1 MTAYFA
7 SFAPFAPL
15 REIFFA
21 QSVMPIISWS
31 LIAPEVIV
39 CITAVLVMLV
49 DAFAR
54 PTQRWITGGISL
66 AGLIVAAVATVWLWA
81 NGTASSDAFNGMI
94 VLDELRLGFTLIFVL
109 VAGLTLLI
117 STVWVHGEQLPAGE
131 FHSLLLFATVGMM
144 FMASGN
150 DLVIIFLGLEI
161 LSIATYVMAGFRRT
175 DVRSN
180 ESSLKYFILG
190 SFSSAFLLYGIA
202 LVYGATSIAEPGP
215 GGSLS
220 RIVAGTTNIA
230 EIASRL
236 GQAQYPALLYAGAAM
251 MLVGF
256 GFKIATA
263 PFHIW
268 TPDVYEGAPTPV
280 TAFMAAGPKAA
291 GFASFIRVFVFGL
304 PFVVSA
310 SNAGNGNLH
319 QAWVATL
326 VVMAILTMTLGNVVA
341 IVQNNV
347 KRMLAYS
354 SIAHAGYAL
363 VGFVAAGAA
372 SDLAQRN
379 AAITAVVFYLLSYAV
394 MNIGAFA
401 VVQLIARSGDRRTA
415 FEDYRGIG
423 FESPVLAFSL
433 SLFMLSLLGMP
444 LTAGFMGKIM
454 VFGAAIDQKYYGL
467 VIVGVLNSAVS
478 AYYYL
483 RLIVVMFFG
492 ERTMAWSA
500 PRIPASVA
508 LALVITV
515 LGVLYLGIFPGR
527 VINALQTKI
536 DSQLFTKQL
545 IHRLRR

>member
-1 MTAYFA
+1 M
-7 SFAPFAPL
+7 SS
-15 REIFFA
+15 FFA
-21 QSVMPIISWS
+21 QSMMPIINWA
-31 LIAPEVIV
+31 LIAPEVII
-39 CITAVLVMLV
+39 CLAAVVVMLV

-54 PTQRWITGGISL
+54 PTQRWLTGGISL
-66 AGLIVAAVATVWLWA
+66 TGLVLAAIATICLWA
-81 NGTASSDAFNGMI
+81 NGTPASDAFNGMI
-94 VLDELRLGFTLIFVL
+94 VLDELRLSFTLIFLL
-109 VAGLTLLI
+109 VSSLTLLI
-117 STVWVHGEQLPAGE
+117 STVWVDDEQLPAGE

-144 FMASGN
+144 LMASGN
-150 DLVIIFLGLEI
+150 DLVIVFLGLEI

-175 DVRSN
+175 DIRSN

-202 LVYGATSIAEPGP
+202 LIYGATSIAEPGP
-215 GGSLS
+215 GGNVSNV
-220 RIVAGTTNIA
+220 IAGTTNIA
-230 EIASRL
+230 EIASRVD
-236 GQAQYPALLYAGAAM
+236 QAQYPALLFAGAAM

-304 PFVVSA
+304 PFVATA
-310 SNAGNGNLH
+310 STASGGNLH
-319 QAWVATL
+319 QTWVGTL
-326 VVMAILTMTLGNVVA
+326 MVMAILTMTLGNVVA

-372 SDLAQRN
+372 TDPAQRN
-379 AAITAVVFYLLSYAV
+379 NAITAVVFYLLTYAV

-401 VVQLIARSGDRRTA
+401 VVQVIARSGDRRTA
-415 FEDYRGIG
+415 IEDYRGIG

-467 VIVGVLNSAVS
+467 VIVGVLNTAVS

-483 RLIVVMFFG
+483 RLIIVMFFG

-500 PRIPASVA
+500 PKIPASVA
-508 LALVITV
+508 LALVLTV

-527 VINALQTKI
+527 VINALQTRI
-536 DSQLFTKQL
+536 TPQTTQINAS
-545 IHRLRR
+545 R

>member
-1 MTAYFA
+1 MT
-7 SFAPFAPL
+7 SIL
-15 REIFFA
+15 A
-21 QSVMPIISWS
+21 QSLMPVINWA

-39 CITAVLVMLV
+39 CAAAVLVMLV
-49 DAFAR
+49 DAFVH
-54 PTQRWITGGISL
+54 PTQRWITGSISL
-66 AGLIVAAVATVWLWA
+66 VGLALAATATIFLWL
-81 NGTASSDAFNGMI
+81 NGTTASDAFNGMI
-94 VLDELRLGFTLIFVL
+94 VLDELRLSFTLIFLL
-109 VAGLTLLI
+109 VSALTLLT
-117 STVWVHGEQLPAGE
+117 STVWVQGEQLPAGE

-144 FMASGN
+144 LMASGN

-215 GGSLS
+215 GGPVTG
-220 RIVAGTTNIA
+220 IVAGTTNIA
-230 EIASRL
+230 EIASRIN
-236 GQAQYPALLYAGAAM
+236 QAQYPALLFAGAAM

-263 PFHIW
+263 PFHVW

-304 PFVVSA
+304 PFAVSA
-310 SNAGNGNLH
+310 SSMASGNLN
-319 QAWVATL
+319 QAWVTTL
-326 VVMAILTMTLGNVVA
+326 MMMAILTMTVGNVVA

-347 KRMLAYS
+347 KRLLAYS

-363 VGFVAAGAA
+363 VGCVAAGAA
-372 SDLAQRN
+372 TDPLQRN
-379 AAITAVVFYLLSYAV
+379 KAITSVVFYLLTYAV

-415 FEDYRGIG
+415 VEDYRGIG

-454 VFGAAIDQKYYGL
+454 VFGVAIEQQFYEL
-467 VIVGVLNSAVS
+467 VVIAVLNTAIS

-483 RLIVVMFFG
+483 RLIIVMFFG

-500 PRIPASVA
+500 PKIPASVA
-508 LALVITV
+508 LVLVITV
-515 LGVLYLGIFPGR
+515 VGVLYLGIFPGR
-527 VINALQTKI
+527 VINALQTRI
-536 DSQLFTKQL
+536 ESQVMTK
-545 IHRLRR
+545 R

>member
-1 MTAYFA
+1 M
-7 SFAPFAPL
+7 
-15 REIFFA
+15 
-21 QSVMPIISWS
+21 MPVISWS

-39 CITAVLVMLV
+39 CIAAVVVMLV

-66 AGLIVAAVATVWLWA
+66 AGLVLAALATICLWA
-81 NGTASSDAFNGMI
+81 NGTTSSDAFNGMI
-94 VLDELRLGFTLIFVL
+94 VLDELRLGFTLIFLL

-202 LVYGATSIAEPGP
+202 LVYGATSIVEPGP

-230 EIASRL
+230 EIASRID
-236 GQAQYPALLYAGAAM
+236 QAQYPALLFAGAAM

-291 GFASFIRVFVFGL
+291 GFASFMRVFVFGL

-310 SNAGNGNLH
+310 STSANGNVH

-347 KRMLAYS
+347 KRLLAYS

-372 SDLAQRN
+372 AADLAQRN
-379 AAITAVVFYLLSYAV
+379 TAITAVVFYLLTYAV

-401 VVQLIARSGDRRTA
+401 VVQLIARSGDRRTSI
-415 FEDYRGIG
+415 EDYRGIG

-433 SLFMLSLLGMP
+433 SLFLLSLLGMP
-444 LTAGFMGKIM
+444 LTAGFMGKIL
-454 VFGAAIDQKYYGL
+454 VFGAAIEQKYYGL
-467 VIVGVLNSAVS
+467 VIVGVLNTAVS

-483 RLIVVMFFG
+483 RLIIVMFFG

-500 PRIPASVA
+500 PKVPASVA
-508 LALVITV
+508 VALLITV

-527 VINALQTKI
+527 VINALHTKI
-536 DSQLFTKQL
+536 ESQVFTKKL
-545 IHRLRR
+545 TTDYTDKTRR